1 MSASAPGAE
10 DHGTRA
16 TAVVVPATSAA
27 ATTPA
32 TTPAMAVRAVAPS
45 RAAAV
50 PRRPRRVPAVIAHPP
65 RRVQGRSLAVAGS
78 HVVRGM
84 RRGAGPGPVAIRRR
98 V

>member
-27 ATTPA
+27 A